1 MITCR
6 QLTEL
11 LLDYVSGDLTPEQS
25 ELIDQHLEWCPPCV
39 TYVET
44 YRLTI
49 RLTRQLP
56 DKPMPEELKQRLRA
70 VLEQIRGESPGGA
83 GGCCG

>member
-6 QLTEL
+6 ELAEL
-11 LLDYVSGDLTPEQS
+11 LLDFVAGELTPQMQEHI
-25 ELIDQHLEWCPPCV
+25 EQHLEWCPPCV

-44 YRLTI
+44 YRMTI

-56 DKPMPEELKQRLRA
+56 CEPLPEELLTRLRA
-70 VLEQIRGESPGGA
+70 ALENPPGG
-83 GGCCG
+83 GCSRKA